1 MKVYVA
7 GPITD
12 AAAVREVQ
20 RAVVAAG
27 HELTL
32 DWTRGSDITF
42 ANDYASDVDL
52 SSQIASKDLDA
63 VLTADAVLVVA
74 SEHDGRGMYV
84 ELGAALAR
92 ARQGGLTHVV
102 VVGHVHHESVFYY
115 HPAVLR
121 VATVEEWLNR
131 LPRSILS

>member
-20 RAVVAAG
+20 QAVLAAG

-32 DWTRGSDITF
+32 DWTRGADITS
-42 ANDYASDVDL
+42 ANDYASDLDL
-52 SSQIASKDLDA
+52 SSEIASKDLDA

-92 ARQGGLTHVV
+92 ARQGDLAHVV
-102 VVGHVHHESVFYY
+102 VVGHVHHQSVFYY
-115 HPAVLR
+115 HPEVLR
-121 VATVEEWLNR
+121 VATIEEWLNR